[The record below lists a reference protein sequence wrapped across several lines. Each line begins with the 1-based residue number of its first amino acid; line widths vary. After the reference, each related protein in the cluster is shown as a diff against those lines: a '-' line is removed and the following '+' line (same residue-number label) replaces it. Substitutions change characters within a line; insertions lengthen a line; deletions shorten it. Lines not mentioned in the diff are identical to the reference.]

1 MSILVTGFPGFLGS
15 RLVPRIA
22 ARTEGRILCLVQPKF
37 RRLAEA
43 RLEELSLGQPILRER
58 VRLLDGD
65 ITYPRLGLSIGEA
78 TDLTEIFHLAAI
90 YDLNVPRDTA
100 MRVNLEGTRRVLE
113 VAQSNAGLE
122 RLQYVSTCYVSG
134 RFEGTFLESDLDKG
148 QEFNNFYEE
157 TKYLAEVEVRKAME
171 SGLPATIY
179 RPAIVVG
186 DSVTGETQKYDGP
199 YYAIRWVVRQRG
211 FAIMPIVGDT
221 DRNVLNVVPSDWV
234 IEAIDRLSG
243 MPQAEGVTYQLADPD
258 PLTIRELLELIEKS
272 SGRRILK
279 VPLPLAAAKFALDR
293 VPGVYWLMQI
303 PSGAIDYFVH
313 PTRYDITNTTRD
325 LGGIGLA
332 LPRFAEYGPRLIEYV
347 LRHPDVP
354 SAAMA

>member
-1 MSILVTGFPGFLGS
+1 VSILVTGFPGFLGS
-15 RLVPRIA
+15 RLIPRIA

-37 RRLAEA
+37 RRVAEA
-43 RLEELSLGQPILRER
+43 RLQELSLVQPSLRER

-65 ITYPRLGLSIGEA
+65 ITHPRLGLSIGEA
-78 TDLTEIFHLAAI
+78 SDLTEIVHLAAI

-100 MRVNLEGTRRVLE
+100 MRVNVEGTRRVLE
-113 VAQSNAGLE
+113 VAQANADLQ

-134 RFEGTFLESDLDKG
+134 RFEGTFLESDLDQG
-148 QEFNNFYEE
+148 QDFNNFYEE
-157 TKYLAEVEVRKAME
+157 TKFLAEVEVRKAME
-171 SGLPATIY
+171 SGLPATVY

-199 YYAIRWVVRQRG
+199 YYAIRWVVRQRAI
-211 FAIMPIVGDT
+211 AIMPIVGDT

-234 IEAIDRLSG
+234 IEAIDRLSA
-243 MPQAEGVTYQLADPD
+243 MPEAEGVTYQLADPD

-272 SGRRILK
+272 SGRKIFK
-279 VPLPLAAAKFALDR
+279 VPLSLGAAKFALDH

-313 PTRYDITNTTRD
+313 PTRYDTTNTVRD
-325 LGGIGLA
+325 LGEVGLA
-332 LPRFAEYGPRLIEYV
+332 LPRFADYGPRLVDYV

-354 SAAMA
+354 SEAMA